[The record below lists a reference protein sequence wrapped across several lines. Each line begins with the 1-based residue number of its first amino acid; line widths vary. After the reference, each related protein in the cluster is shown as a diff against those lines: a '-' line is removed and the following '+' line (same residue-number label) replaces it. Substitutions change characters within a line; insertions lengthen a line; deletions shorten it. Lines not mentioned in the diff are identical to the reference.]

1 METKPRKY
9 ANKVFKYLLIL
20 FFIAFLTLYLS
31 ESAGYYEYANREK
44 NILTEK
50 QIKEFEKD
58 VKNGKDIKIEDYI
71 EKTKI
76 DYSNKA
82 SDLGKNLSNTINEGV
97 KKGIEEFFGL
107 LNNMIEGK

>member
-1 METKPRKY
+1 MESKPRKY
-9 ANKVFKYLLIL
+9 ATKVFRYLLVL
-20 FFIAFLTLYLS
+20 SFIAFLTLYLS

-58 VKNGKDIKIEDYI
+58 VKDGKDIKIEDYI

-76 DYSNKA
+76 DYGNKA
-82 SDLGKNLSNTINEGV
+82 SDMGKYVSNTINDGV

-107 LNNMIEGK
+107 LNSVIEE